1 MCTPSLS
8 WCFLFSWPAKIYLCQ
23 FSYMSNSNLKDLLV
37 LISQYVTHAKI
48 AGLACI
54 SDAVMCMF
62 MWREYLLVHVT
73 STKFIGNFKS
83 VNRHAMLIC
92 EVLEVSILYF
102 LFDLVATYSTTV
114 LLLTA
119 CTESKTFLSASQS
132 WSVSVWQK
140 LKPAVAKSKNK
151 TLLLCKLLKMSSKC
165 CCTFLTT

>member
-1 MCTPSLS
+1 
-8 WCFLFSWPAKIYLCQ
+8 
-23 FSYMSNSNLKDLLV
+23 MSNSNHKFV
-37 LISQYVTHAKI
+37 LISQYVTPYDLQHAKI

-83 VNRHAMLIC
+83 VNHHAMLIC

-119 CTESKTFLSASQS
+119 CTESGTFLSASQS

-140 LKPAVAKSKNK
+140 LK
-151 TLLLCKLLKMSSKC
+151 LQLLKVKIKPFSCVSC
-165 CCTFLTT
+165 WRCLPSVAVLF